1 MSEGNELVTV
11 DAEIVNDVDVRS
23 LALKTGTD
31 IDLTTISNIEFAVI
45 GQPEMNEIT
54 EFIGTTHARMLNNFS
69 KSQSNYMDTMLVFNA
84 GTDVRNLRQIS
95 AEIEKKKMALAE
107 TQFKI
112 RKKDIQ
118 LRQKLKE
125 YEDCTDQLEKELM
138 GIEIEEMIHSRN
150 QSRSYIEA
158 ALKTILCMKQQFEQI
173 MESKGITEITELD
186 FEREEEE
193 YHIKKACHQAFEDIV
208 ACGRVSVGNNKYLL
222 QIGIMP
228 NLVHDYW
235 IKFLSIPDSYDKGKF
250 LEALDSLYMKLKG
263 LASIEADRRGMKE
276 LFYENSVLQI
286 EK

>member
-1 MSEGNELVTV
+1 MENEMVV
-11 DAEIVNDVDVRS
+11 AELVNDVDIKS
-23 LALKTGTD
+23 LVLKTGTEL
-31 IDLTTISNIEFAVI
+31 DLAPISNIEFAVI

-54 EFIGTTHARMLNNFS
+54 EFIGGTHARMLNNFS

-107 TQFKI
+107 TQFKL
-112 RKKDIQ
+112 RKKDIE
-118 LRQKLKE
+118 LRRKFKTLE
-125 YEDCTDQLEKELM
+125 ECTDPLDKEM
-138 GIEIEEMIHSRN
+138 IGIELEEMIHGRN

-173 MESKGITEITELD
+173 MKSRGITEITELD
-186 FEREEEE
+186 FEQEEEE
-193 YHIKKACHQAFEDIV
+193 YHIKKSCHQAFEDIV

-235 IKFLSIPDSYDKGKF
+235 IKFLGTPDAYDKGKF
-250 LEALDSLYMKLKG
+250 LSALDALYTKMKG
-263 LASIEADRRGMKE
+263 TSMVEADRRGIKE

>member
-1 MSEGNELVTV
+1 MDGNEMVV
-11 DAEIVNDVDVRS
+11 AESEVVNDVDIKDLV
-23 LALKTGTD
+23 LKTGTNL
-31 IDLTTISNIEFAVI
+31 DLAPISNIEFAVI
-45 GQPEMNEIT
+45 GKEEMNEIS
-54 EFIGTTHARMLNNFS
+54 EFIGGTHARMLNNFS

-84 GTDVRNLRQIS
+84 GTDIRNLRQIS

-107 TQFKI
+107 SQFKI
-112 RKKDIQ
+112 RKKEIE
-118 LRQKLKE
+118 LRQKFQEMEVETDPLK
-125 YEDCTDQLEKELM
+125 KELM
-138 GIEIEEMIHSRN
+138 GIEIEEMIHTRN

-193 YHIKKACHQAFEDIV
+193 YHIKKSCHQAFEDII

-250 LEALDSLYMKLKG
+250 LDALDALYVKLKG
-263 LASIEADRRGMKE
+263 QAVTEANRRGITE